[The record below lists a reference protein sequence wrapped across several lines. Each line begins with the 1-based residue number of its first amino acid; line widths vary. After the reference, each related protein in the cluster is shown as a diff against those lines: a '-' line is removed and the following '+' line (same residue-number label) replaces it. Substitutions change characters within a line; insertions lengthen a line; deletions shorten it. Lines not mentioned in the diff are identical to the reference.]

1 MNLLRKLKLFN
12 KLINLI
18 DIMIPFDF
26 ILHAMYFRAK
36 VTISKAQHVKV

>member
-18 DIMIPFDF
+18 DITIPFDS

-36 VTISKAQHVKV
+36 VTISKETTC